1 MIPACIFIVF
11 LKKFFAVLINP
22 NMWKQLQ
29 RVYLREY
36 RDSNTEPAEGLK
48 FRGGISNVVSVILE

>member
-11 LKKFFAVLINP
+11 LKKFLAVLINP

-48 FRGGISNVVSVILE
+48 FRGDN